1 MATGARFVREIFTG
15 VYASDFGVW
24 NTNCGDVIRH
34 QYSIGA
40 QNVKLLFNIVPEA
53 AKYLAD
59 RDILDIA
66 KSTVFNNK
74 PDALC
79 VSGLT
84 AGVETDS
91 TVLKRVK
98 EAVPNTVVFAN
109 TGCRAD
115 NIARQAAMT
124 NTVYVGKFINE
135 QYIANDKITIK
146 EAVANLIAKFGEN
159 ISVKRFKKFLIEKGI
174 VFGYIHNGGRI
185 GALVKLYCESNSP
198 CLEEVAK
205 EIGMQV
211 AAANPLFLDRQDIDV
226 DILEKIRQAFMKEA
240 QSSGKPLNIIEKMVS
255 GRTDKYYKEKRLLEQ
270 TWIKNE
276 DIDISLYLKGASMKI
291 GTDINILGFARFE
304 RGQDVE

>member
-1 MATGARFVREIFTG
+1 MTWLKEVIGTEKAIVAMCHMPAMPGDPGFDKDGGMDKVYDYTYTSLMALQQGGVDSVMFSNEFSLPYLTNVRTETVAAMARVIGQLMPHIKVPFGVNVLWDPYKSIDLAMATGARFVREIFTG

-115 NIARQAAMT
+115 NIARQLSIADAAVVGTTFKVDGIFANPVDASRVKAFMD
-124 NTVYVGKFINE
+124 TV
-135 QYIANDKITIK
+135 
-146 EAVANLIAKFGEN
+146 
-159 ISVKRFKKFLIEKGI
+159 KKF
-174 VFGYIHNGGRI
+174 R
-185 GALVKLYCESNSP
+185 ES
-198 CLEEVAK
+198 L
-205 EIGMQV
+205 
-211 AAANPLFLDRQDIDV
+211 
-226 DILEKIRQAFMKEA
+226 
-240 QSSGKPLNIIEKMVS
+240 
-255 GRTDKYYKEKRLLEQ
+255 
-270 TWIKNE
+270 
-276 DIDISLYLKGASMKI
+276 
-291 GTDINILGFARFE
+291 
-304 RGQDVE
+304 